1 MCRRIL
7 APLGFSLL
15 PSVMKS
21 VMYEVT
27 IHPSRKP
34 FVLKVPTRED
44 DCLGRREETGGM
56 ESTTKFQRSL
66 PEQDKCHPGVGMAL
80 GKKVVRGTT
89 PPIGGTSVFS
99 QVPLE
104 SSEIFPKQLPVI
116 CNLFLHKNCT
126 WAGEVG

>member
-1 MCRRIL
+1 MKIQEVFLASLKMCRRIL

-15 PSVMKS
+15 LSVMKS
-21 VMYEVT
+21 IMYEVT

-44 DCLGRREETGGM
+44 DCLGRREETGGV

-80 GKKVVRGTT
+80 GIKVVRGAT
-89 PPIGGTSVFS
+89 PPIGGTSMLFP

-104 SSEIFPKQLPVI
+104 SNEVFPK
-116 CNLFLHKNCT
+116 
-126 WAGEVG
+126 